1 MVQQASLHFAFQ
13 SEGCGVW
20 GLWREPTGYKRGMD
34 AVEPLSSLEVL
45 ATRLKDN
52 DNNRHPRQSFIY
64 NTSVTDMLIYS
75 YPRGVSVVSSLCRQ
89 KLLSFKAER
98 QYVIYSN
105 KVIKSTTRLLHLA
118 DVQKVYDKDICF
130 WGIIWKNG
138 NK

>member
-1 MVQQASLHFAFQ
+1 
-13 SEGCGVW
+13 
-20 GLWREPTGYKRGMD
+20 MD

-64 NTSVTDMLIYS
+64 NTSLTDMLIYS

>member
-1 MVQQASLHFAFQ
+1 
-13 SEGCGVW
+13 
-20 GLWREPTGYKRGMD
+20 MD

-130 WGIIWKNG
+130 LGIIWKNG